1 MKNRWQK
8 VSTDKNNG
16 KQLAGKQQGNI
27 LLVSIM
33 MLLALSLMM
42 LKALHYQQENA
53 MLMMVD
59 EQNYLNAFLRAE
71 SSLAWGKVQLWQV
84 DHQETGD
91 WLCLQQPEFHLKSC
105 LKRYSDT
112 LFLLKG
118 IAQLTSREKIE
129 LYQWMKQV
137 KQANQVNQNSLIS
150 IKLTPV
156 ESGWLDFC
164 PVSQAGFCL

>member
-1 MKNRWQK
+1 MEEK
-8 VSTDKNNG
+8 VTG
-16 KQLAGKQQGNI
+16 KQRGNI
-27 LLVSIM
+27 LLVSII

-42 LKALHYQQENA
+42 LRALHYQQENA

-71 SSLAWGKVQLWQV
+71 SSLEWGKKQLWQNNV
-84 DHQETGD
+84 QETGN
-91 WLCLQQPEFHLKSC
+91 WFCLQSMESGLQSC
-105 LKRYSDT
+105 LKHYSGH

-118 IAQLTSREKIE
+118 KAQVTLENKVE

-137 KQANQVNQNSLIS
+137 KNVNEDTITT
-150 IKLTPV
+150 IKLIPL

-164 PVSQAGFCL
+164 PVSQGEFCL